1 MEIFPLVDQLVGR
14 ERNKDSEIDF
24 EFLLET
30 LLDTEK
36 ETAEL
41 SLPQDFEIL
50 DWCPAGPVLPPVE
63 KVPF

>member
-1 MEIFPLVDQLVGR
+1 MGR

-41 SLPQDFEIL
+41 SLPQNFEIL
-50 DWCPAGPVLPPVE
+50 GWCPAGPVLPPVE
-63 KVPF
+63 KVPL